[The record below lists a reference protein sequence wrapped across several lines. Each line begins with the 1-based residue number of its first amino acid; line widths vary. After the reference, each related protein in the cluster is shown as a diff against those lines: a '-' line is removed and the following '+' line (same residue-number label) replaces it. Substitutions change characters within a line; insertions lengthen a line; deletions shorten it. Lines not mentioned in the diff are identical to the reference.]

1 MATHIIEE
9 ELKQIEKSHG
19 GSLNHW
25 VGGIIHITFQTKYDI
40 QYLTMRL
47 SGYMNS
53 PTEPAFID
61 LKHGMEYLM
70 HHTHEPIMYSR
81 KKIIELK
88 RAPINVTSNQ
98 EMQKSTKIRNTL
110 TSFTYIVMQIM
121 QGISLT
127 DAQSPQHLI
136 SSMVTS

>member
-1 MATHIIEE
+1 MNTHIIEE

-53 PTEPAFID
+53 PKEPAFIS
-61 LKHGMEYLM
+61 LKHGMEYLI
-70 HHTHEPIMYSR
+70 HHRHETIM
-81 KKIIELK
+81 
-88 RAPINVTSNQ
+88 
-98 EMQKSTKIRNTL
+98 
-110 TSFTYIVMQIM
+110 
-121 QGISLT
+121 
-127 DAQSPQHLI
+127 
-136 SSMVTS
+136 

>member
-127 DAQSPQHLI
+127 DAQ
-136 SSMVTS
+136 

>member
-1 MATHIIEE
+1 MNTHIIEE

-98 EMQKSTKIRNTL
+98 EMQKSTKISNTL

-121 QGISLT
+121 PEISLT
-127 DAQSPQHLI
+127 DAQSNQQFI
-136 SSMVTS
+136 S

>member
-1 MATHIIEE
+1 MNTHIIEE

-121 QGISLT
+121 PEISMT
-127 DAQSPQHLI
+127 DAQSNEHFIDSVVP
-136 SSMVTS
+136 